1 MAGIVYISPSGGGI
15 SKIKEGTK
23 TTLSGVIIG
32 DGTTISSV
40 ASDYYIQ
47 TTGIIAFTGIQS
59 YNTHKLFTEDTQI
72 IDKKYVD
79 DAIHS
84 KIDEVSGSVVELDTT
99 NFDGILSDK
108 DTQVQH
114 AFDTIDDITTTNI
127 PEGINLYYTDS
138 RARLSIGETIPG
150 ISYNSG
156 TGIFSLE
163 PDYVIPRT
171 TSDIPEGSNLYHTDA
186 RSRSSISETITGI
199 LYNSGTGVFS
209 LEEGYIIPKTTTDI
223 PEGNNLYYTN
233 SRARSAINE
242 VISGIS
248 YDPET
253 GIFSLEENYI
263 IPRTTSD
270 IPEGINKYYT
280 DSRSRSAISETI
292 IGISYNSGTGVFSLD
307 EGYVIPQTTSDIP
320 EGTNLYYTDARVR
333 AAISIT
339 SNGLNYNSDTG
350 VLSVSSGYII
360 PTTTDELNWNE
371 AYSKEHDQNT
381 DIGTTSTIFILGSNE
396 SSPIKLKNELGTLR
410 LRNNNDSDDANL
422 VIGNLTV
429 NGTQTVIHSTVL
441 EVDDNTITVNAGT
454 SGTPVL
460 DGGLIVDRGDFTN
473 ASILWNES
481 SDKWIAGL
489 LGSEA
494 IIWTENTDGEG
505 SGLDA
510 DLLDGRHASYFA
522 VSGHV
527 HSQLSSLDADDH
539 TQYIRTDGLRSF
551 TGVISYDSPKT
562 FNSNLQ
568 IIDKKYVDDSIISL
582 SGSAISYTNQQLEI
596 LSGSVISYTN
606 QQIETLSGFVNTN
619 YVKTNEYKDIDV
631 LNKIKNVDGVD
642 SGLDADLLDGQHAS
656 YFASQFNL
664 DILSGTVDNTTVKLT
679 GNQTISG
686 IKTFNNFLI
695 TPSSLPNSDYEVA
708 NKKYVDEQIATKDNH
723 EELEGLLGGSID
735 EHYHLTSGQL
745 YELTSGVSTDLHSHE
760 IYILADGTR
769 SFTGVVQYDSH
780 PSFSVD
786 TELVDKKYV
795 DDKIENVTSDHEKL
809 EGLLGGDTNNH
820 WHLTSDQHNELT
832 SGQSTI
838 LHTHTNFDQEVE
850 FNNIVN
856 FNNSETPFT
865 VLSSGVVT
873 NLNAHYLDNYSQTD
887 FSLIDGSRNFTNIVR
902 YDSHKIFVNDT
913 DIVDKKYVDD
923 FIITS
928 GSTNATTLD
937 GYHAGNISGAIPIN
951 NGILNTNLN
960 ADMLDGYHA
969 SSFRRN
975 HTITYLSKSGHNS
988 QAIISNSKLY
998 TTSGNNANYWAWTT
1012 GRHSNSPTHYGVDS
1026 FKIVQLPQDSPIK
1039 KVGGFVSPYAFVLL
1053 EDGRLYTWGYNSA
1066 GQCGLGHTNTVA
1078 IPTLAATN
1086 VIDAYS
1092 HPSQGEYGVN
1102 DSRLFILKSDG
1113 LYAAGYNAGGQLGV
1127 GDTATK
1133 SSFTKCTV
1141 FTSGAQIKKVYPIG
1155 CTSGYTFVLTTDGK
1169 IYFAGT
1175 NNTGVCGDDTTANK
1189 TSFTDVT
1196 SYWAGVS
1203 SDVKDIKV
1211 VGGSRYYDNA
1221 DGGSQPSAIMLITLS
1236 DDSTI
1241 IKACGNNQWGQLG
1254 DGTTTQRT
1262 TPVTPLN
1269 VPGGSI
1275 IDIAGFGSSP
1285 LTVQALASNGDLWAW
1300 GYNGQGQV
1308 GDGTTTNRTTPIV
1321 VTTGVQKLFSDG
1333 MTSYFWGYNTQSFI
1347 RKADGLYACG
1357 MNDEGYCGL
1366 GHTTNPITTHTKVSL
1381 YLTSD
1386 EYVDDIGH
1394 YTTYNAGRII
1404 IAVTNKGNLFAWG
1417 YNGDYGVGGNTT
1429 NKVLVPIQF
1438 TIQEGV

>member
-72 IDKKYVD
+72 VDKKYID
-79 DAIHS
+79 DTIHS
-84 KIDEVSGSVVELDTT
+84 RIDEISGSVVELDTS

-795 DDKIENVTSDHEKL
+795 DDKIENFTSDHEKL
-809 EGLLGGDTNNH
+809 EGLLGGDINSH
-820 WHLTSDQHNELT
+820 WHLTSGQHNELISGNIT
-832 SGQSTI
+832 NLHSHIVYPSLINSTNEAISGQILACESDNEFKWVDVSIPISTAYDSSFI
-838 LHTHTNFDQEVE
+838 LTSEMLQEDNTFSIILVSGSPE
-850 FNNIVN
+850 SKSGTLVTLNGVDLPKENWDLYGANLII
-856 FNNSETPFT
+856 
-865 VLSSGVVT
+865 SSGCASIGDYVHVFNPVNTIVVDGWLT
-873 NLNAHYLDNYSQTD
+873 PETYPLNPYDYYTIINSGQVNPDQTINIELD
-887 FSLIDGSRNFTNIVR
+887 FSPQSKENLLIFKNNYVLNPETYSVDGEIITLVSGVADVGNTIQVKNISTAVAITQVEL
-902 YDSHKIFVNDT
+902 DSITSPFSIYHDGTDGHIVCESGDLYIDT
-913 DIVDKKYVDD
+913 INPTGG
-923 FIITS
+923 ITS
-928 GSTNATTLD
+928 GC
-937 GYHAGNISGAIPIN
+937 I
-951 NGILNTNLN
+951 
-960 ADMLDGYHA
+960 
-969 SSFRRN
+969 R
-975 HTITYLSKSGHNS
+975 
-988 QAIISNSKLY
+988 
-998 TTSGNNANYWAWTT
+998 
-1012 GRHSNSPTHYGVDS
+1012 
-1026 FKIVQLPQDSPIK
+1026 
-1039 KVGGFVSPYAFVLL
+1039 
-1053 EDGRLYTWGYNSA
+1053 
-1066 GQCGLGHTNTVA
+1066 
-1078 IPTLAATN
+1078 
-1086 VIDAYS
+1086 S
-1092 HPSQGEYGVN
+1092 H
-1102 DSRLFILKSDG
+1102 
-1113 LYAAGYNAGGQLGV
+1113 
-1127 GDTATK
+1127 
-1133 SSFTKCTV
+1133 
-1141 FTSGAQIKKVYPIG
+1141 
-1155 CTSGYTFVLTTDGK
+1155 GK
-1169 IYFAGT
+1169 IYNAVWNDFADHWHLAPNEKHIPGLCYCDYGSGLELPRRKSDPSCIGICSDT
-1175 NNTGVCGDDTTANK
+1175 FGISVGDKPNTIPIGV
-1189 TSFTDVT
+1189 
-1196 SYWAGVS
+1196 
-1203 SDVKDIKV
+1203 
-1211 VGGSRYYDNA
+1211 
-1221 DGGSQPSAIMLITLS
+1221 
-1236 DDSTI
+1236 
-1241 IKACGNNQWGQLG
+1241 
-1254 DGTTTQRT
+1254 
-1262 TPVTPLN
+1262 
-1269 VPGGSI
+1269 
-1275 IDIAGFGSSP
+1275 AGFLLAYVDKQYKSGTLLINNKDGS
-1285 LTVQALASNGDLWAW
+1285 LTKARWWDILLK
-1300 GYNGQGQV
+1300 
-1308 GDGTTTNRTTPIV
+1308 RV
-1321 VTTGVQKLFSDG
+1321 VAK
-1333 MTSYFWGYNTQSFI
+1333 YI
-1347 RKADGLYACG
+1347 RKEQEETF
-1357 MNDEGYCGL
+1357 NSIPV
-1366 GHTTNPITTHTKVSL
+1366 N
-1381 YLTSD
+1381 
-1386 EYVDDIGH
+1386 
-1394 YTTYNAGRII
+1394 GRHWVKII
-1404 IAVTNKGNLFAWG
+1404 
-1417 YNGDYGVGGNTT
+1417 
-1429 NKVLVPIQF
+1429 
-1438 TIQEGV
+1438 